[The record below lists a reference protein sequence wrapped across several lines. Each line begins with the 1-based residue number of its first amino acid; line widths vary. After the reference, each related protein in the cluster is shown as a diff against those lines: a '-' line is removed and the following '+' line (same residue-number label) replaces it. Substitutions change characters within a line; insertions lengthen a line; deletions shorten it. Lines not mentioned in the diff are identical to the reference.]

1 MSRQNK
7 AYIIKSDGTITQL
20 KDRPT
25 LSEARQIVGDYIEI
39 LKSTLSPNK
48 LIICDEEGKLKHKP
62 FNEIASQLYIH
73 SAIVGDVIIL
83 EGWKTFRN
91 G

>member
-7 AYIIKSDGTITQL
+7 AYIIRSDGTQEQL

-25 LSEARQIVGDYIEI
+25 LSEAQQIVGGYIEI
-39 LKSTLSPNK
+39 FKSTLQPNK
-48 LIICDEEGKLKHKP
+48 LIICDEEGKLKHKL

-83 EGWKTFRN
+83 EGWKTLRN